1 LNHGAIDFFALA
13 ASPATAQWP
22 RSEKM
27 TEEVFPQEAKTQ
39 FSFPATQTRILPEI
53 YGTVERVLS
62 ISPPLCVDNFLRT
75 AN

>member
-1 LNHGAIDFFALA
+1 
-13 ASPATAQWP
+13 
-22 RSEKM
+22 M